1 MKKKYLAAAI
11 GAMLVG
17 GSAMAVE
24 VSHGGK
30 GDVLI
35 APMFMA
41 GGGWTSEIKVINT
54 NTVDSAV
61 AKVVFHA
68 PDNSA
73 ELLDF
78 LIFLSPGDVWVGTV
92 SANADGSV
100 GIVSTDDSA
109 LRVTDANG
117 CPSSTGTVG
126 LTANFS
132 VPYTTGYVNIFETR
146 MMRGLGTAPVA
157 KSAVLAAY
165 SAACN
170 AGTPITAGLTDNV
183 LTGAVKLA
191 NPLNGNILSL
201 PMTALANYDNSTYH
215 SVGNYTGFFANG
227 SLSTKAM
234 VEDAIWSSSYAI
246 PYNNASGQF
255 TFATVTFPTKEAFYR
270 TAAGSQYTPF
280 PGAPTVTYG
289 IRNEE
294 ELALQGQG
302 CSVSP
307 CPVGAVLTLP
317 NELNI
322 IAITTGAGTNTT
334 GQLFTNTFTKG
345 WVAADVFSEVSDT
358 RSKIGNNNLGVVGL
372 PGIATVIQWNFVGSS
387 LQGAWSYAAST
398 TAPGNF

>member
-24 VSHGGK
+24 VAHGGK

-41 GGGWTSEIKVINT
+41 GGGWTSELKVINT
-54 NTVDSAV
+54 NTLDSAV

-100 GIVSTDDSA
+100 GFSSTDDSA

-117 CPSSTGTVG
+117 CPASTGTVG

-146 MMRGLGTAPVA
+146 MMRGLGNAPVPKA
-157 KSAVLAAY
+157 AVLAAY

-183 LTGAVKLA
+183 LAGFVKLA

-215 SVGNYTGFFANG
+215 SVGNYTGFLANG
-227 SLSTKAM
+227 SLSSKAM
-234 VEDAIWSSSYAI
+234 VEDAIWSSNYAV
-246 PYNNASGQF
+246 PYNNAAGQF
-255 TFATVTFPTKEAFYR
+255 TFATVTFPTKEAFYNSP
-270 TAAGSQYTPF
+270 AGSQYSPF
-280 PGAPTVTYG
+280 PGSPTVIYG
-289 IRNEE
+289 IRDEQEN
-294 ELALQGQG
+294 ALVGQG
-302 CSVSP
+302 CQVSP
-307 CPVGAVLTLP
+307 CPVGSTLVLP

-322 IAITTGAGTNTT
+322 IAITTGAGSNTN
-334 GQLFTNTFTKG
+334 GQLFTQTFTKG
-345 WVAADVFSEVSDT
+345 WVNANVASEPSDT
-358 RSKIGNNNLGVVGL
+358 RSKIGNNNLGVNGL
-372 PGIATVIQWNFVGSS
+372 PGIATFIQWNFVGSS
-387 LQGAWSYAAST
+387 LQGAWSYAPST
-398 TAPGNF
+398 FTPGNF